1 MKADTDLSGRTA
13 IVTGAGSG
21 LGRAE
26 ALRLAELGADIV
38 VNDLGDGA
46 AAVADEVRALGPG
59 AIAVQS
65 DISAWATGEE
75 LVDAAVDTFGGLD
88 IVVNNAGIVRDT
100 MIFNLTEDKWDKVID
115 VHLKGHAS
123 LCRAAGV
130 HFRAA
135 SKAAGGPVFGRIV
148 NTASEAGLMGAP
160 GQPNYAAAKAGI
172 IALTLSTAQGLSR
185 YGVKANAIM
194 PRARTAMTEAVFA
207 ADSDSQ
213 RLDILAPERVARL
226 VGYLSG
232 PAAEAV
238 SSQVFVVYGEFVAL
252 LKPAEVEEKFVA
264 STGVFDETELAERIG
279 AHFQAKAPGRG
290 FAAYHLAEL
299 DETGIENI
307 A

>member
-26 ALRLAELGADIV
+26 ALRLAELGANIV

-194 PRARTAMTEAVFA
+194 PRARTGMTEAVFA

-279 AHFQAKAPGRG
+279 AHFQAKAPGSG

>member
-1 MKADTDLSGRTA
+1 MNHDTDLSGRTA

-26 ALRLAELGADIV
+26 ALRLAELGANVV

-46 AAVADEVRALGPG
+46 NAVADEIRALGPG
-59 AIAVQS
+59 AVAVQS
-65 DISAWATGEE
+65 DISAWKTGDE

-115 VHLKGHAS
+115 VHLKGHAA
-123 LCRAAGV
+123 LCHAAGV

-135 SKAAGGPVFGRIV
+135 SKAAGGPIFGRIV
-148 NTASEAGLMGAP
+148 NTASEAALMGAA
-160 GQPNYAAAKAGI
+160 GQPNYSAAKAGI
-172 IALTLSTAQGLSR
+172 IGLTLSTAQGLGR

-194 PRARTAMTEAVFA
+194 PRARTGMTEAVFA

-213 RLDILAPERVARL
+213 RLDILATERVERL

-238 SSQVFVVYGEFVAL
+238 SSEVFIVYGDFVAL

-264 STGVFDETELAERIG
+264 RTGVFDEAELAEQIG
-279 AHFQAKAPGRG
+279 GHFQAKAPGSG